1 MESEIQ
7 DSFINSQ
14 HLTMI
19 SLDIEKA
26 YDMTWRTRI
35 LQILLRHKITG
46 NMFCFVQHFL
56 NQRTIRVRANG
67 VTSKQVTIDN
77 GVPQGSIFSVTLFLL
92 AITDILNN
100 ISLPVKGFLF
110 ADDLI
115 IFCKGN
121 NTLTTEALLQDTI
134 NKIQSWA
141 TKTGFKFSQN
151 KSQCIYFSRRSNN
164 QYNPNIY
171 LNQKRIEVV
180 NHIKLLGLIFDQ
192 KLSWRLQT
200 ETLKG
205 DLIYSEQ

>member
-1 MESEIQ
+1 
-7 DSFINSQ
+7 
-14 HLTMI
+14 MI

-46 NMFCFVQHFL
+46 NMFCFVQNFL
-56 NQRTIRVRANG
+56 NQRTISIRANG

-77 GVPQGSIFSVTLFLL
+77 GVPQGSILSVTLFLL
-92 AITDILNN
+92 AINDILNN

-110 ADDLI
+110 SDDLI
-115 IFCKGN
+115 FFCKGN

-141 TKTGFKFSQN
+141 SKTGFKFSQN

-164 QYNPNIY
+164 SYNPNIY
-171 LNQKRIEVV
+171 LNQKRIKVV

-200 ETLKG
+200 ETLKEDCLRRLNIG
-205 DLIYSEQ
+205 THNNSTS